1 MSKQAKWITGFS
13 LGAVALFCSSFVFF
27 YTRAQQRLQ
36 PPVATVAKSA
46 FGNPLPE
53 VHLVDSSGATVDDQ
67 ILRKGKVV
75 IVFVTPECRA
85 CHLESD
91 FLRAVVNRRSD
102 VSFYGIISFG
112 KKEASSEDEHLF
124 PFKVFYDEGFY
135 LAPKLGINRVP
146 IKIYLEDGVM
156 KKAWG
161 GATTDEEKKN
171 AFIQWLDSV

>member
-1 MSKQAKWITGFS
+1 MSKQVKWIVGIC
-13 LGAVALFCSSFVFF
+13 LGVVALFCSSFIFF

-36 PPVATVAKSA
+36 PPDPTVAKSA

-53 VHLVDSSGATVDDQ
+53 VHLVDSSGAKVDDQ

-75 IVFVTPECRA
+75 IIFVTPDCRA
-85 CHLESD
+85 CHVESD
-91 FLRAVVNRRSD
+91 FLRTAVNRRSD

-112 KKEASSEDEHLF
+112 KKLSSSEDEKLF
-124 PFKVFYDEGFY
+124 PFKVFYDDDFS

-161 GATTDEEKKN
+161 GATTDEEKKA